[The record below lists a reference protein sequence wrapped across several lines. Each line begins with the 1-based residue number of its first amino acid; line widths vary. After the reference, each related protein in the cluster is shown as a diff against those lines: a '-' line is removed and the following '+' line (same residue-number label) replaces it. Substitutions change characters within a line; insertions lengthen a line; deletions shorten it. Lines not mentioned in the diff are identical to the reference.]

1 MVDDQ
6 EDSVINRVDRVYE
19 EFQKMGVSVDDYQR
33 MLPEHKQ
40 FKITAQDPFSFDK
53 RNVTSV
59 I

>member
-1 MVDDQ
+1 M
-6 EDSVINRVDRVYE
+6 INRVDRVYE

-53 RNVTSV
+53 RNVTL
-59 I
+59 